1 MTDKRK
7 IVEGTLSI
15 HIRKVRKAGVLPG
28 TGSIL
33 LRTDDHITKRVG
45 LIWRETPVGGRRAYF
60 ECPRCFKGAEILY
73 GVSFFACRACHGLAY
88 RTENLTR
95 LWRKKERLLKL
106 QRRAGIDVSRY
117 PRPMPAKAKWLR
129 WHTYLN
135 LRRKI
140 QEADHDF
147 AAAWMRSRHGA
158 MLRLRMD
165 R

>member
-1 MTDKRK
+1 MSGRCAKLVSFQARNALCYAPETAALNVWD
-7 IVEGTLSI
+7 
-15 HIRKVRKAGVLPG
+15 
-28 TGSIL
+28 
-33 LRTDDHITKRVG
+33 
-45 LIWRETPVGGRRAYF
+45 LIWRETPVGGQRAYF
-60 ECPRCFKGAEILY
+60 QCPRCFKGAELLY
-73 GVSFFACRACHGLAY
+73 STTFFACRACHGLAY
-88 RTENLTR
+88 RTENLTP
-95 LWRKKERLLKL
+95 LWRKKERLVKL
-106 QRRAGIDVSRY
+106 QQRAGMDVSRY

-158 MLRLRMD
+158 MLRLRMN